1 MKVDVILG
9 LQWGDEGKGKVV
21 DVISPGYDIIARF
34 QGGPNAGHTIE
45 FDGGRHIL
53 HLLPSGIFHKNTTNI
68 IGNGVVV
75 DPLIIMKEI
84 AGLSPFGISAE
95 QNLIIS
101 KRAHLI
107 LPSHRLLDACFE
119 AIKGNLKIGSTLKGI
134 SPVYTDKAARS
145 GLRAGDIFSER
156 FFQKY
161 GQLKQAHLLTAQ
173 STGHDY
179 RHILIDGLPFGEYE
193 EKWMDAVQQ
202 MKKLRFEETEVYIN
216 EALRAGKTVLAE
228 GAQGSLLDL
237 EFGSYPFVT
246 SSNTV
251 CGGVCTGL
259 GVSPHSIGTVYG
271 IFKAYCTRVGSG
283 PFPTEQSN
291 ELGDELRKLGNEY
304 GSTTGRARRCG
315 WLDLPALNYAVM
327 INGVDELIMTKAD
340 VLSTFDEIEICTNY
354 TQEGKEMNYLPF
366 DLGEKSVVPSY
377 KKYKGWES
385 DLGSVTA
392 LSELP
397 AATTAYIDVIENYV
411 QKKISMVST
420 GPGREHIIKTIV

>member
-1 MKVDVILG
+1 
-9 LQWGDEGKGKVV
+9 
-21 DVISPGYDIIARF
+21 
-34 QGGPNAGHTIE
+34 
-45 FDGGRHIL
+45 
-53 HLLPSGIFHKNTTNI
+53 
-68 IGNGVVV
+68 
-75 DPLIIMKEI
+75 
-84 AGLSPFGISAE
+84 
-95 QNLIIS
+95 
-101 KRAHLI
+101 
-107 LPSHRLLDACFE
+107 
-119 AIKGNLKIGSTLKGI
+119 
-134 SPVYTDKAARS
+134 
-145 GLRAGDIFSER
+145 
-156 FFQKY
+156 
-161 GQLKQAHLLTAQ
+161 
-173 STGHDY
+173 
-179 RHILIDGLPFGEYE
+179 
-193 EKWMDAVQQ
+193 
-202 MKKLRFEETEVYIN
+202 
-216 EALRAGKTVLAE
+216 
-228 GAQGSLLDL
+228 
-237 EFGSYPFVT
+237 
-246 SSNTV
+246 
-251 CGGVCTGL
+251 
-259 GVSPHSIGTVYG
+259 
-271 IFKAYCTRVGSG
+271 VGSG